1 MPPNSSLK
9 CNNKRFLTRSVK
21 LSDKSQHM
29 KVVILSGLSG
39 SGKTVALHTLED
51 EDYYC
56 VDNLPLGLLPE
67 FIDRISSRSLQ
78 PYNHI
83 AVGIDARSDAN
94 DLRKFSQIIK
104 SLRQKDIQLDVIYL
118 QAEHATLIKRFSDT
132 RRKHP
137 LSRKGLPLYEAIEVE
152 RNLLSDVA
160 SEADLMIDTTYT
172 NVHQL
177 RELVKEQ
184 IIKKEG
190 SSLSLLFQSFGFKHG
205 TPPDSDF
212 VFDVRCLPNPHWEP
226 NLRPQTGLDAEVAAY
241 LQQQDDVIN
250 MLDSLRSF
258 LRYWIPKFEQ
268 QNRYYLTVSIGCTG
282 GQHRSVYIAQKLC
295 DDFRNEIDNV
305 SIRHREL

>member
-1 MPPNSSLK
+1 
-9 CNNKRFLTRSVK
+9 
-21 LSDKSQHM
+21 M

-51 EDYYC
+51 ENYYC
-56 VDNLPLGLLPE
+56 VDNLPLGLLPDL
-67 FIDRISSRSLQ
+67 IDRILNRSLQ
-78 PYNHI
+78 PYDNI
-83 AVGIDARSDAN
+83 AVGIDARSEAQDLKNFN
-94 DLRKFSQIIK
+94 DIIK
-104 SLRQKDIQLDVIYL
+104 SLRQKAIHLDVIYL

-137 LSRKGLPLYEAIEVE
+137 LSRKGLPLFEAIEVE
-152 RNLLSDVA
+152 RNLLSEVA
-160 SEADLMIDTTYT
+160 SEADLIIDTTYT

-177 RELVKEQ
+177 HDLVKEQ
-184 IIKKEG
+184 IIRKEG

-226 NLRPQTGLDAEVAAY
+226 SLRSLTGLDSKVAEF
-241 LQQQDDVIN
+241 LGQQEDVIS
-250 MLDSLRSF
+250 MLNDLRDF
-258 LRYWIPKFEQ
+258 LQHWIPKFKQ
-268 QNRYYLTVSIGCTG
+268 QNRYYLTISIGCTG

-295 DDFRNEIDNV
+295 DDFSNEISNV